1 MEEGECNSLDFQLGT
16 TGIDATLPTNRGWNI
31 KVLSLLNLYGKHNGV
46 NISFNMIH
54 LMMHMISY
62 YSIQITQID
71 CNSELRAPQG
81 CTQWFYGSNSQDV
94 RTFNFNAGQG
104 LHLGMII
111 VQMIQL
117 LNP

>member
-1 MEEGECNSLDFQLGT
+1 MEDSQCNSLDFQLGT

-31 KVLSLLNLYGKHNGV
+31 KVLALLNLYGICIP
-46 NISFNMIH
+46 ISPYTLI
-54 LMMHMISY
+54 LISDDF
-62 YSIQITQID
+62 IQITQID

-111 VQMIQL
+111 AEPSPFKTIFRI
-117 LNP
+117 